1 MQCCICVVRGLLRR
15 WLKIQKLYGFAKV
28 YEVLTLVSRFKDRRW
43 TTAWHT
49 ARSTSYVLL
58 LAQLLILVEPCW
70 PCESKAVAEADIAL
84 ARDDA

>member
-1 MQCCICVVRGLLRR
+1 MHFCIFIVRDLLRR
-15 WLKIQKLYGFAKV
+15 WLKIQKLYGFAKM
-28 YEVLTLVSRFKDRRW
+28 YEWFTLVSRFKDRRW
-43 TTAWHT
+43 TAAWHT

-58 LAQLLILVEPCW
+58 FAPLLILVKSCW